1 MELGNFS
8 VSLSV
13 KDLHASIKFYETLG
27 FRQVSGDVTQNWIV
41 LSNGNARIGLF
52 QGMFEG
58 NMMTFN
64 PKWDEQKNTTAGT
77 DVREIA
83 QALED
88 AGYTLLQSLQAE
100 GEEGPAYFMVKD
112 LDGNVLL
119 FDQHV

>member
-13 KDLHASIKFYETLG
+13 KNLHASIKFYRTLG

-64 PKWDEQKNTTAGT
+64 PKWDEQKNTIAGT

-88 AGYTLLQSLQAE
+88 AGYTLLQPLQAE